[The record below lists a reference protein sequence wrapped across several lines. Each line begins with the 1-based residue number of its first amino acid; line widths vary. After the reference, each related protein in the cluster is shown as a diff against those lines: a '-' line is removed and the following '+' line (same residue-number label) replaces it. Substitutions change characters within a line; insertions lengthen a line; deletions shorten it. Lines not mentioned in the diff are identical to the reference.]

1 VALLSKVPFSINQI
15 QLKIHFL
22 GNVTK
27 EMYLFEGG
35 GTPQKVSISN
45 FGVDAVWG
53 KVVPL
58 LSN

>member
-1 VALLSKVPFSINQI
+1 MALHSKVTFSINQI

-45 FGVDAVWG
+45 FGVDAVWE